1 MSHAIRPEQPGDAS
15 AVRRVHESAFPTPVE
30 ADLVDALRANGDL
43 WLSLVAVDGWEVVG
57 HVAFSPVTVNGE
69 EVSGMGLAPV
79 AVHPDRQK
87 QGLGTRLTMEG
98 LSECRSAGLGF
109 VVVLGWPAYYSRF
122 GFRPAAS
129 YGLTSV
135 YDAGDAFQVL
145 ELRPGGLPD
154 SGGLVRYAAPFDALG
169 GASVG

>member
-1 MSHAIRPEQPGDAS
+1 MTQAIRPEQSGDAP

-30 ADLVDALRANGDL
+30 ADLVDALRASGDL

-69 EVSGMGLAPV
+69 AASGMGLAPV

-98 LSECRSAGLGF
+98 LAECRSAGVGF

-122 GFRPAAS
+122 GFRPAS
-129 YGLTSV
+129 GFGLSSV

-145 ELRPGGLPD
+145 ETRPGGLPP
-154 SGGLVRYAAPFDALG
+154 SGGLVRYAPAFDVFG
-169 GASVG
+169 GSGT